1 MNYHKAIL
9 VLALAPMLLLASC
22 AGLQFSGDQARPAA
36 TVATVVYLQDLDQAK
51 RPAALARL
59 RATAAKL
66 QLAALADNPSKA
78 GALAALEELEVDP
91 AGRAL
96 ATALINSMEWE
107 SSPEI
112 TPRLRVALVNA
123 SEGILDAVQ
132 SYERA
137 NPSK

>member
-1 MNYHKAIL
+1 MNYHKSL
-9 VLALAPMLLLASC
+9 LALIAVPFLLLASC
-22 AGLQFSGDQARPAA
+22 AGLQFSGNQVRPAA
-36 TVATVVYLQDLDQAK
+36 TVATVVYLQDLDEAK
-51 RPAALARL
+51 RPAALAKL

-66 QLAALADNPSKA
+66 QMASLADNPSKA
-78 GALAALEELEVDP
+78 GALAALEELEADP

-107 SSPEI
+107 SSPEL
-112 TPRLRVALVNA
+112 TPALRVGLVNA
-123 SEGILDAVQ
+123 SEGILDAVS